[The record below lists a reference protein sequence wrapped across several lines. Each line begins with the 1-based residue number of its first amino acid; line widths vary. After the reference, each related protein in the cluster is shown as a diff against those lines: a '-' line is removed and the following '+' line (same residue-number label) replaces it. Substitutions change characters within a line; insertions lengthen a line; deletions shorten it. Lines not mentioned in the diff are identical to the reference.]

1 MLFGMDYLGGAMF
14 PSILLKAHP
23 AGWAAGFF
31 ADTFGNCFGV
41 ADKLAASG
49 KCPLIRI
56 HGPWTAHKYNPKQ
69 HDKAIFAAFDKT
81 INLARKHPNV
91 SFQFSPVCESDA
103 RGKAWQTLFTRL
115 SDRNPSGEVALVC
128 SVYKGEFLKGYIS
141 EVHGPKG
148 APGARYNY
156 SYDGTN
162 AVDSDVQNDKQTHK
176 NADVFFMWHPSFNLK
191 YKTKVTEEDKK
202 KNPKVYKNDTA
213 PPKERHCK
221 PTVELIQS
229 LEALA
234 PAKGKPVLQKR
245 NLWKSHADRHE
256 TPPEARA
263 YKPVLISP
271 ERADQAFLM
280 DGAVVIAKSNKR
292 EPYNDGRWR
301 YYFPKFGFQIAQRVL
316 RVLVGQTDVG
326 QVNPPFREGEYRS

>member
-14 PSILLKAHP
+14 GSLILKAHP
-23 AGWAAGFF
+23 TGWAAGFF
-31 ADTFGNCFGV
+31 ADTFGNCFPV

-56 HGPWTAHKYNPKQ
+56 HGPWTAHKYNPAQ
-69 HDKAIFAAFDKT
+69 HDKAIFAACDKT
-81 INLARKHPNV
+81 YKLQQKYPNV
-91 SFQFSPVCESDA
+91 EFQFSPVCESDA
-103 RGKAWQTLFTRL
+103 RGKQWQNLFSRL
-115 SDRNPSGEVALVC
+115 SEKYPMTLVC

-156 SYDGTN
+156 SYDGTS
-162 AVDSDVQNDKQTHK
+162 AVDANVQDDKQTHRD
-176 NADVFFMWHPSFNLK
+176 ADVFFMWHPSFNLK
-191 YKTKVTEEDKK
+191 YKTKVTLEDKK
-202 KNPKVYKNDTA
+202 KNPKVYANDTA

-234 PAKGKPVLQKR
+234 PNKGKPVLQKR
-245 NLWKSHADRHE
+245 NLWKSHADRHN
-256 TPPEARA
+256 TPPEPRA

-271 ERADQAFLM
+271 VKADHAVLM
-280 DGAVVIAKSNKR
+280 DGAVVVATSSKR

-301 YYFPKFGFQIAQRVL
+301 YYFPKYGYQLATRVV
-316 RVLVGQTDVG
+316 RVLVGKTDIG
-326 QVNPPFREGEYRS
+326 QVNPPFREGDYRS